1 MSSTDSGKLQPTP
14 QQSRQGR
21 ELLALM
27 GEVNLIERLKARYYA
42 EWMDTEP
49 HKWQQIRDKLLM
61 LDDLKAEI
69 RKVANSKD

>member
-1 MSSTDSGKLQPTP
+1 
-14 QQSRQGR
+14 
-21 ELLALM
+21 M
-27 GEVNLIERLKARYYA
+27 GEVHLLERLKARYYA

-49 HKWQQIRDKLLM
+49 HKWQQIRDKLAM